1 MRPCGTCSS
10 HPESATTT
18 GQGGLQGWGSPS
30 WGVGQSPCVIA
41 RSAHSRAWLPVQS
54 PLNPQHRVGTGGPQ
68 CPPHSHRGPSAPASQ
83 HSARVWPWPCLGHR
97 WCPGQDPVLGIVSLC
112 TLPGSASKWISSCST
127 QPVGGCVFVTAGLE
141 YGELVH

>member
-54 PLNPQHRVGTGGPQ
+54 PLNPQHRMGTGGPQ

-83 HSARVWPWPCLGHR
+83 HSALGCGHGRVWDTGGAQGRTLCWELCPCAHSLAL
-97 WCPGQDPVLGIVSLC
+97 PVNGFPLAQHSQWEAVCL
-112 TLPGSASKWISSCST
+112 LR
-127 QPVGGCVFVTAGLE
+127 
-141 YGELVH
+141 LV